1 MNGNTNNMSLV
12 CLVCSRDYNCRTKHK
27 HSPRASRVASAPSQF
42 HATPHGRS
50 RLLLPLCTHMR
61 VCVRVF
67 SAPSLR
73 APERQVI
80 LFNMLSSLMLLPPS
94 DGDCTPLLVAFVRT
108 RGAGPHQ
115 WFSAGLHT
123 KTRRELTG
131 WEQDRKVGFYSQ
143 HHCGCV
149 CEWVRVWVEQRP
161 FSSWRGTGLCFG
173 RSVWAEKAG

>member
-1 MNGNTNNMSLV
+1 MQARAWVSVVCVCVCGWQGLTDRRPTQCTGGMDGNTNNMSLV
-12 CLVCSRDYNCRTKHK
+12 CLVRSRDYNCRTKHK

-50 RLLLPLCTHMR
+50 RLLLPLRTH
-61 VCVRVF
+61 VHACVRVF

-115 WFSAGLHT
+115 
-123 KTRRELTG
+123 
-131 WEQDRKVGFYSQ
+131 
-143 HHCGCV
+143 
-149 CEWVRVWVEQRP
+149 
-161 FSSWRGTGLCFG
+161 
-173 RSVWAEKAG
+173 